1 MIGILPNPHKPEAL
15 EVARQLA
22 RWCQTTGEAWALPP
36 DGAAAVGHPEWGRE
50 LAEWSNVRVVVVLGG
65 DGTFLQAAKECAPLG
80 FPLVGVNLGRVGFLT
95 EVEVSSL
102 YRAVSDVLQG
112 KLREERRM
120 MLEARVERG
129 GSVLWRSLALNEV
142 VMAKGPFARM
152 AHIVV
157 EAGERR
163 VATYRGDGLIVS
175 TATGSTGYALSAGG
189 PILSPELE
197 IILLTPICPHSL
209 TIRPLVLGAHERIRV
224 MLASPHVETLL
235 TVDGQRGVR
244 IRPGDDV
251 VVERSP
257 VYTRLLRP
265 RDRDFYGLLRSK
277 LAGEEGREEA
287 D

>member
-22 RWCQTTGEAWALPP
+22 RWCQTTGVEWALPR
-36 DGAAAVGHPEWGRE
+36 DGAVAVGHPEWGRD
-50 LAEWSNVRVVVVLGG
+50 LAEWSDVRVAVVLGG

-112 KLREERRM
+112 QMREERRL

-129 GSVLWRSLALNEV
+129 GNVLWRSLALNEV

-157 EAGERR
+157 EAGDQR

-175 TATGSTGYALSAGG
+175 TPTGSTAYALSAGG
-189 PILSPELE
+189 PILSPELDVML
-197 IILLTPICPHSL
+197 ITPICPHSL

-251 VVERSP
+251 MVERAQ